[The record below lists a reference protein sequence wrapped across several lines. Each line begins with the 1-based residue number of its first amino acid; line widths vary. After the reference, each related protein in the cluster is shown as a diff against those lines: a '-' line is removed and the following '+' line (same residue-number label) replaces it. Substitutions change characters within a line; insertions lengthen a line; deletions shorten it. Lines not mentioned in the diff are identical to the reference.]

1 MVIKIT
7 YFVKLILQKDVSVLF
22 KWFLEIKNK
31 LIALSYDDE
40 EDNDFQAENIDC
52 VELYDDIIN
61 FNKNYKRKP
70 KKFRRIPTKSYDLK

>member
-40 EDNDFQAENIDC
+40 EDNDFQPETIDC